1 MKTYIFLSTLVEI
14 PSMATY
20 AIGIGAILLLFLV
33 IKFLL
38 GIVFIAEDQTGVVTK
53 KFVLFGE
60 NKTLPEGRIIATKG
74 EAGYQAQMLPPGI
87 HFWKW
92 VWQYSIEK
100 TPFTVVSEGKIALIE
115 AKDGMPLDP
124 GHITAKTVD
133 CNKFQDPIMFLNGGG
148 QKGAQRAYL
157 TPGVYRIN
165 PALFKV
171 FETDVIQVQQDKVGI
186 VTILDG
192 TPLAKDE
199 IAGKIIEGHGNF
211 QDADTFIKAGGNRGL
226 QEQVLLSGQ
235 WFINPWFATVKLVEM
250 TIIPV
255 GYVGV
260 LVSFVGEAG
269 TDTSGEMF
277 KHGNIV
283 KRGQKGVC
291 EETLDPG
298 KYAINTDIMS
308 ITIVPT
314 TNIVLNWATSR
325 SESHKLDEKLSTI
338 TVRSSDGFTFNM
350 DVSQIIN
357 ISNKAAA
364 KVIARFGSVQ
374 NLVSQVLEP
383 TIGNYFRNSAQKSD
397 VIDFLKG
404 RSDRQDDAKKRIEEV
419 LTQYDV
425 VAVDTLIGDIVP
437 PADLMKTLTDRK
449 IAEQEKLT
457 FETQQKAQEQ
467 RKNLEAATASANMQA
482 EVVKAERNVEI
493 SEKVAD
499 SKIKT
504 ATGDAKSKTINAEAD
519 ATVTTVNAK
528 AEAEATKVKGNATA
542 EITQSI
548 GDAEASVLEKKTR
561 ALGEVAYAQ
570 IQVADSLAKHNIK
583 LVPEILI
590 TGERGSTN
598 GMLDALLAT
607 EYFKNVKKDTV
618 TKTDK
623 NKR

>member
-1 MKTYIFLSTLVEI
+1 
-14 PSMATY
+14 
-20 AIGIGAILLLFLV
+20 
-33 IKFLL
+33 
-38 GIVFIAEDQTGVVTK
+38 
-53 KFVLFGE
+53 
-60 NKTLPEGRIIATKG
+60 
-74 EAGYQAQMLPPGI
+74 
-87 HFWKW
+87 
-92 VWQYSIEK
+92 
-100 TPFTVVSEGKIALIE
+100 
-115 AKDGMPLDP
+115 
-124 GHITAKTVD
+124 
-133 CNKFQDPIMFLNGGG
+133 
-148 QKGAQRAYL
+148 
-157 TPGVYRIN
+157 
-165 PALFKV
+165 
-171 FETDVIQVQQDKVGI
+171 
-186 VTILDG
+186 
-192 TPLAKDE
+192 
-199 IAGKIIEGHGNF
+199 
-211 QDADTFIKAGGNRGL
+211 
-226 QEQVLLSGQ
+226 
-235 WFINPWFATVKLVEM
+235 
-250 TIIPV
+250 
-255 GYVGV
+255 
-260 LVSFVGEAG
+260 
-269 TDTSGEMF
+269 
-277 KHGNIV
+277 
-283 KRGQKGVC
+283 
-291 EETLDPG
+291 
-298 KYAINTDIMS
+298 
-308 ITIVPT
+308 
-314 TNIVLNWATSR
+314 
-325 SESHKLDEKLSTI
+325 
-338 TVRSSDGFTFNM
+338 
-350 DVSQIIN
+350 
-357 ISNKAAA
+357 
-364 KVIARFGSVQ
+364 
-374 NLVSQVLEP
+374 
-383 TIGNYFRNSAQKSD
+383 

-404 RSDRQDDAKKRIEEV
+404 RSDRQDDAKKRIDEV
-419 LTQYDV
+419 LNQYDV

-607 EYFKNVKKDTV
+607 EYFKNVKNDTV

>member
-1 MKTYIFLSTLVEI
+1 MSTQWSE
-14 PSMATY
+14 Y
-20 AIGIGAILLLFLV
+20 H
-33 IKFLL
+33 KF
-38 GIVFIAEDQTGVVTK
+38 
-53 KFVLFGE
+53 
-60 NKTLPEGRIIATKG
+60 
-74 EAGYQAQMLPPGI
+74 
-87 HFWKW
+87 
-92 VWQYSIEK
+92 
-100 TPFTVVSEGKIALIE
+100 
-115 AKDGMPLDP
+115 
-124 GHITAKTVD
+124 
-133 CNKFQDPIMFLNGGG
+133 
-148 QKGAQRAYL
+148 
-157 TPGVYRIN
+157 
-165 PALFKV
+165 
-171 FETDVIQVQQDKVGI
+171 
-186 VTILDG
+186 
-192 TPLAKDE
+192 
-199 IAGKIIEGHGNF
+199 
-211 QDADTFIKAGGNRGL
+211 
-226 QEQVLLSGQ
+226 
-235 WFINPWFATVKLVEM
+235 
-250 TIIPV
+250 
-255 GYVGV
+255 
-260 LVSFVGEAG
+260 
-269 TDTSGEMF
+269 
-277 KHGNIV
+277 
-283 KRGQKGVC
+283 
-291 EETLDPG
+291 
-298 KYAINTDIMS
+298 
-308 ITIVPT
+308 
-314 TNIVLNWATSR
+314 
-325 SESHKLDEKLSTI
+325 DEKLSTI

-548 GDAEASVLEKKTR
+548 GDAEASVLEKKTK

-583 LVPEILI
+583 LVPDILI

-607 EYFKNVKKDTV
+607 EYFKNVKNDTV